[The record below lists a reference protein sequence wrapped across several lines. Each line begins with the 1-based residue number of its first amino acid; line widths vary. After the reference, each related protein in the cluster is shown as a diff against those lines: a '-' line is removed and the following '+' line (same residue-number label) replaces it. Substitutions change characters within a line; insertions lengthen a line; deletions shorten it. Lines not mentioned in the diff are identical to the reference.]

1 MTDPPRPRPSWLPRL
16 SASGEGSGLSTR
28 ARDRLR
34 VALLAGV
41 AGFVDAAGLLS
52 VAALFPAHVTGELV
66 SEAVAATA
74 VRAGGGPSRFWMLPV
89 FVGAVA
95 LSATVA
101 RVDRRAR
108 RLPIVNQLGLVAVG
122 LLAFAGSGLVQRLW
136 PSFSPPLVARLG
148 VYCAVAAMGF
158 QNALMREV
166 LHSSVPTTFMT
177 GNLTQFVI
185 ELVEHAFSLG
195 RRPGIAGDVQGSLS
209 RARLKMTATALGSFL
224 LAALLGGWLTR
235 HFAALS
241 AILPAALVGHLAFQA
256 RKEAGSRGASN
267 DRQAPIGMR
276 RPTPIQRPLFHHP
289 RVESGTRFKAVRLEG
304 SGAPEAK
311 VDEESA

>member
-1 MTDPPRPRPSWLPRL
+1 M
-16 SASGEGSGLSTR
+16 
-28 ARDRLR
+28 R

-52 VAALFPAHVTGELV
+52 VVALFPAHVTGELV

-74 VRAGGGPSRFWMLPV
+74 GHPAGGPSRFWMLPV
-89 FVGAVA
+89 FVAAVA
-95 LSATVA
+95 VSATVA
-101 RVDRRAR
+101 RIDRRVR
-108 RLPIVNQLGLVAVG
+108 RPPIVNQLGLVALG
-122 LLAFAGSGLVQRLW
+122 LLAFAGSGLVQRQW
-136 PSFSPPLVARLG
+136 PGFSPPLVARLG
-148 VYCAVAAMGF
+148 VYFAVAAMGF

-166 LHSSVPTTFMT
+166 LHSSAPTTFMT

-209 RARLKMTATALGSFL
+209 RARLKMTATALGAFL
-224 LAALLGGWLTR
+224 LAALVGGWLTR
-235 HFAALS
+235 HFGSLS

-256 RKEAGSRGASN
+256 RQEAGNKAVQGE
-267 DRQAPIGMR
+267 RQAPIGMR

-304 SGAPEAK
+304 SDAPPEQKA
-311 VDEESA
+311 DEESA